1 MALDEAGLEAGE
13 AAEGAEKDEGA
24 SAPASSEPRS
34 PLPPAVVVVA
44 TCSVGVVEPVAM
56 TGASI
61 DEVGSV
67 PSTSVSGP
75 VPVPACASAG
85 PALEPIPRPVD
96 VSASPPMPEP
106 APVPTPGAAGLSVE
120 PEGNNWLVTFE
131 SFGSCVAGVALLEP
145 GPGVWAELGVGAA
158 VGPATAVGVATGAA
172 VPGRSEATVAGRSG
186 ALVDSEP
193 GVAED
198 SGRAGV
204 GGGPLPAEVAEDALA
219 AGVADGSG
227 PAGVDAESGVEA
239 GCAAATSVAWG
250 DDALRAP
257 GEPEAP
263 PPAEVAA
270 RAESAGGEPAAVSA
284 EDLDR

>member
-1 MALDEAGLEAGE
+1 
-13 AAEGAEKDEGA
+13 
-24 SAPASSEPRS
+24 
-34 PLPPAVVVVA
+34 
-44 TCSVGVVEPVAM
+44 VAM

-67 PSTSVSGP
+67 PSASASGP
-75 VPVPACASAG
+75 VPVPASAPAG

-106 APVPTPGAAGLSVE
+106 IPVPTPGAAGLSAE
-120 PEGNNWLVTFE
+120 PEGNEWLVTFE
-131 SFGSCVAGVALLEP
+131 PFRSCVAGVALPEP

-158 VGPATAVGVATGAA
+158 VGPASAVGVAMGAA

-186 ALVDSEP
+186 ALVDSES

-198 SGRAGV
+198 SGLAGV
-204 GGGPLPAEVAEDALA
+204 GGGPVPAEVAKDALP

-239 GCAAATSVAWG
+239 GCAAATSVASG
-250 DDALRAP
+250 DDALGAP
-257 GEPEAP
+257 GEPEAL
-263 PPAEVAA
+263 PAAEDAA
-270 RAESAGGEPAAVSA
+270 RPESAGGELTAVSA
-284 EDLDR
+284 EDPDRWVTRTRAGVPI